1 MKKTRI
7 TALLLCLVMIMLCFS
22 SCGMGKAAME
32 YKGRKI
38 SANMYSYWMSK
49 IKTAYVS
56 ASNNND
62 AYFDTAYNDD
72 MTYEDKLME
81 EIDYNTKVFL
91 VCLTLFEEFGLK
103 VSNSAKESIE
113 LSMDDLVES
122 YGSKEELNLALA
134 PYDVDYEALKDI
146 MLIEQ
151 KANDVFDYLY
161 DKGGPREISDEKID
175 LFYKE
180 NYRLMDMIIIF
191 TGVEYEKDSDGKL
204 VVDSTTGGYKTKELS
219 NEDKAKKIALANDIV
234 SKLQNGEDFDALK
247 RQYNEDVN
255 SDEFKDGYY
264 MLPSNDVEVYG
275 ADIVVAA
282 QSTEIGGVTKVEDE
296 NVIYIMKRKELGDKP
311 YLDEKYSVQFSSL
324 VEYCRLVD
332 FKEYMTELV
341 KDVKVKEENI
351 SKYYVRTAPLLRI

>member
-7 TALLLCLVMIMLCFS
+7 VAFLLCLVMIVLCFG

-32 YKGRKI
+32 YKGRKLT
-38 SANMYSYWMSK
+38 ANMYSYWMSK

-56 ASNNND
+56 AANDND
-62 AYFDTAYNDD
+62 AYFDTAYNDS

-103 VSNSAKESIE
+103 VSDSAKESIE

-134 PYDVDYEALKDI
+134 PYDVDYNSLKEI

-151 KANDVFDYLY
+151 KANDVFDYIY
-161 DKGGPREISDEKID
+161 GEGGPRAISDEKID
-175 LFYKE
+175 EYYKE
-180 NYRLMDMIIIF
+180 NYRLMDMMIIF
-191 TGVEYEKDSDGKL
+191 TGVEYEKDSDGNP
-204 VVDSTTGGYKTKELS
+204 VIDSTTGSYKTKTLS
-219 NEDKAKKIALANDIV
+219 AEDKAKKLTLVDDIMV
-234 SKLQNGEDFDALK
+234 KLDNGEDFDELK
-247 RQYNEDVN
+247 KKYNEDFN
-255 SDEFKDGYY
+255 KDEFEYGYY
-264 MLPSNDVEVYG
+264 MSPANDIDVYG
-275 ADIVVAA
+275 ADIAIAA
-282 QSTEIGGVTKVEDE
+282 QSLDINGVKKVEAE
-296 NVIYIMKRKELGDKP
+296 NVVYILKRKELHEKP
-311 YLDEKYSVQFSSL
+311 YLDEKYSVQFSNL

-351 SKYYVRTAPLLRI
+351 SKYSVRTAPLLRI

>member
-1 MKKTRI
+1 MKKMRI
-7 TALLLCLVMIMLCFS
+7 AAFLLCILMIMTAFS
-22 SCGMGKAAME
+22 SCGIGKAAME

-56 ASNNND
+56 SSNNND

-81 EIDYNTKVFL
+81 EINYNIKVFL

-103 VSNSAKESIE
+103 VSDSAREEIE
-113 LSMDDLVES
+113 LSMNDLIES

-134 PYDVDYEALKDI
+134 PYDIDCKTLEEI
-146 MLIEQ
+146 MLIEW
-151 KANDVFDYLY
+151 KANEVFDYLY
-161 DKGGPREISDEKID
+161 GDGGPRKISDEKID
-175 LFYKE
+175 GFYRE

-204 VVDSTTGGYKTKELS
+204 VVDSTTGSYKTKALS
-219 NEDKAKKIALANDIV
+219 EEDRAKKVVLANDIV
-234 SKLQNGEDFDALK
+234 TKLQNGEDFDALK
-247 RQYNEDVN
+247 KQYNEDVN
-255 SDEFKDGYY
+255 KDEFESGYY
-264 MLPSNDVEVYG
+264 MLPANDVDVYG
-275 ADIVVAA
+275 TDIVVAA

-296 NVIYIMKRKELGDKP
+296 NVIYIMKRKELKDKP
-311 YLDEKYSVQFSSL
+311 YLDEKYSVQFSNL
-324 VEYCRLVD
+324 LEYCRLVD

-341 KDVKVKEENI
+341 KEVKTKEENV
-351 SKYYVRTAPLLRI
+351 SKYSVRTAPLLNI